1 MTKVGIIT
9 HYYGS
14 SNYGGVL
21 QAYAL
26 CNFINSIGFEAEQIC
41 YNKKDTVTFRRRI
54 GSLLRSI
61 KKAMH
66 PKVFYYMLKRRKAF
80 LNFRTNIIRH
90 SEKVYTEANLK
101 ELATV
106 YDVFIT
112 GSDQVWHP
120 NAVCD
125 AYLLDFGITGLK
137 KFSYAASIAKDSLS
151 DNEKKRYKKALKDF
165 SAISVREENAVSI
178 ISEISSKD
186 VKWVVDPV
194 FLLDKKE
201 WMKIIKGSCGKD
213 KYIFCYFLGNDINA
227 RHLVKRF
234 AEEKGLKI
242 VTLPYLEGE
251 YRVSDSNFGDRLL
264 YDITP
269 EEFLGLIKNAEYVF
283 TDSFHAM
290 AFSLIFEK
298 QYFVFERPSK
308 SSMSSRIE
316 SLSKLFNRLDRFCNG
331 HNKTKYEYI
340 ENSSPI
346 DYKEVCLDFL
356 KLKAMSI
363 EFLKANLAGK

>member
-1 MTKVGIIT
+1 MEKVGIIT
-9 HYYGS
+9 HFYNS
-14 SNYGGVL
+14 TNYGGVL

-26 CNFINSIGFEAEQIC
+26 CNFLNNIEYDAEQIC
-41 YNKKDTVTFRRRI
+41 FEREITYKRRI
-54 GSLLRSI
+54 KLYLKAI
-61 KKAMH
+61 KKIFH
-66 PKVFYYMLKRRKAF
+66 PVVYRNIYKRKMAF
-80 LNFRTNIIRH
+80 VNFRTNIIRH

-106 YDVFIT
+106 YDIFIT

-151 DNEKKRYKKALKDF
+151 NNEKERYKKALKDF

-178 ISEISSKD
+178 IRDIYSKD

-194 FLLDKKE
+194 FLLDKQE
-201 WMKIIKGSCGKD
+201 WMNIIKESCGKD
-213 KYIFCYFLGNDINA
+213 KYIFCYFLGNDVNA
-227 RHLVKRF
+227 RNLVKRF

-251 YRVSDSNFGDRLL
+251 YRVSDSNFGDELL

-316 SLSKLFNRLDRFCNG
+316 SLSKLFNRSDRFCSGN
-331 HNKTKYEYI
+331 NKTNYEYI
-340 ENSSPI
+340 KNSCPI
-346 DYKEVCLDFL
+346 DYKEACPDFL

-363 EFLKANLAGK
+363 EFLKANLARK